1 MTTRTFARF
10 VGAAALASALV
21 LPGTVVAADPA
32 PLAPSAYFQA
42 WQEQLAEM
50 RASGS
55 NLGAHVT
62 DCIAMHG
69 SMAGMPGPNGLPAG
83 GMSGLTSGTTRS

>member
-21 LPGTVVAADPA
+21 LPGTVVAGDPV
-32 PLAPSAYFQA
+32 PQAPSAYFQA
-42 WQEQLAEM
+42 WQEQLAQM

-55 NLGAHVT
+55 NLSAHVT
-62 DCIAMHG
+62 DCVAMHG
-69 SMAGMPGPNGLPAG
+69 STAGMSPNGLVAG
-83 GMSGLTSGTTRS
+83 GTSGMTSGTTRS